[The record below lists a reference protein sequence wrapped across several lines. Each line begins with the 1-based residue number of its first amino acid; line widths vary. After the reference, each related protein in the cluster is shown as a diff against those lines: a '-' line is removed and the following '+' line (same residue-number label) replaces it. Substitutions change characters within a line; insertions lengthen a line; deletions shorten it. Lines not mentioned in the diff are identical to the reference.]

1 MATAITSR
9 SGHVG
14 KLALHRTIASFRDW
28 RRAVG
33 LSRPDTT
40 IGLVPTMGALHEGH
54 LALVRQAR
62 RDNDVV
68 VASIFVNPA
77 QFGPHEDLERYPRQ
91 LAQDSRV
98 LADLGVDHVL
108 APDADMVYG
117 QHHTTYID
125 PQGFDQTAEGQSRP
139 GHFRG
144 VATIVTKLFNIVQPT
159 NAYFGQKDAAQCVL
173 IRRVT
178 EDLNL
183 DVTVHVLDTVRDA
196 DGLALSSRNAYLTE
210 SERRAAPVV
219 YQALTNARSLFQ
231 QLENDDDDGGREN
244 PCIDR
249 DALVHV
255 VRATL
260 AAEPLVS
267 EIQYVAVDCKATLQP
282 LEHVHLKQ
290 GAVLSLACKIGNV
303 RLIDNIIL

>member
-98 LADLGVDHVL
+98 LADLGV
-108 APDADMVYG
+108 
-117 QHHTTYID
+117 
-125 PQGFDQTAEGQSRP
+125 
-139 GHFRG
+139 
-144 VATIVTKLFNIVQPT
+144 
-159 NAYFGQKDAAQCVL
+159 
-173 IRRVT
+173 
-178 EDLNL
+178 
-183 DVTVHVLDTVRDA
+183 
-196 DGLALSSRNAYLTE
+196 
-210 SERRAAPVV
+210 
-219 YQALTNARSLFQ
+219 
-231 QLENDDDDGGREN
+231 
-244 PCIDR
+244 
-249 DALVHV
+249 
-255 VRATL
+255 VRAGVRNVCMYVYWFGPASRTL
-260 AAEPLVS
+260 CQRQQQHCTRATCDIVRYTDPLS
-267 EIQYVAVDCKATLQP
+267 Q
-282 LEHVHLKQ
+282 
-290 GAVLSLACKIGNV
+290 SW
-303 RLIDNIIL
+303 

>member
-125 PQGFDQTAEGQSRP
+125 PQASLRKVFWSSLLTIHTLVYAHKHTHSHIPLQSR
-139 GHFRG
+139 
-144 VATIVTKLFNIVQPT
+144 VIQSV
-159 NAYFGQKDAAQCVL
+159 
-173 IRRVT
+173 
-178 EDLNL
+178 
-183 DVTVHVLDTVRDA
+183 
-196 DGLALSSRNAYLTE
+196 GL
-210 SERRAAPVV
+210 
-219 YQALTNARSLFQ
+219 
-231 QLENDDDDGGREN
+231 
-244 PCIDR
+244 
-249 DALVHV
+249 
-255 VRATL
+255 
-260 AAEPLVS
+260 
-267 EIQYVAVDCKATLQP
+267 
-282 LEHVHLKQ
+282 
-290 GAVLSLACKIGNV
+290 
-303 RLIDNIIL
+303 

>member
-40 IGLVPTMGALHEGH
+40 IGLVPTMGALHEGAQQQTMAIATNATSHAYICIADGLLEVAILLSHTDLLTLSLIEIGH

-98 LADLGVDHVL
+98 LADLGV
-108 APDADMVYG
+108 
-117 QHHTTYID
+117 
-125 PQGFDQTAEGQSRP
+125 
-139 GHFRG
+139 
-144 VATIVTKLFNIVQPT
+144 
-159 NAYFGQKDAAQCVL
+159 
-173 IRRVT
+173 
-178 EDLNL
+178 
-183 DVTVHVLDTVRDA
+183 
-196 DGLALSSRNAYLTE
+196 
-210 SERRAAPVV
+210 
-219 YQALTNARSLFQ
+219 
-231 QLENDDDDGGREN
+231 
-244 PCIDR
+244 
-249 DALVHV
+249 
-255 VRATL
+255 VRAGVRNVCVYMYWFGPASRTL
-260 AAEPLVS
+260 CQRQQQHCTRATCDIVRYTDPLS
-267 EIQYVAVDCKATLQP
+267 Q
-282 LEHVHLKQ
+282 
-290 GAVLSLACKIGNV
+290 SW
-303 RLIDNIIL
+303 

>member
-1 MATAITSR
+1 
-9 SGHVG
+9 
-14 KLALHRTIASFRDW
+14 
-28 RRAVG
+28 
-33 LSRPDTT
+33 
-40 IGLVPTMGALHEGH
+40 
-54 LALVRQAR
+54 
-62 RDNDVV
+62 
-68 VASIFVNPA
+68 
-77 QFGPHEDLERYPRQ
+77 
-91 LAQDSRV
+91 
-98 LADLGVDHVL
+98 
-108 APDADMVYG
+108 
-117 QHHTTYID
+117 
-125 PQGFDQTAEGQSRP
+125 
-139 GHFRG
+139 

-183 DVTVHVLDTVRDA
+183 DVTVQVLDTVRDA

>member
-40 IGLVPTMGALHEGH
+40 IGLVPTMGALHEGAQQQTMAIATNATSYAYICIADGLLEVAILLSHTDLLTLSLIEIGH

-98 LADLGVDHVL
+98 LADLGV
-108 APDADMVYG
+108 
-117 QHHTTYID
+117 
-125 PQGFDQTAEGQSRP
+125 
-139 GHFRG
+139 
-144 VATIVTKLFNIVQPT
+144 
-159 NAYFGQKDAAQCVL
+159 
-173 IRRVT
+173 
-178 EDLNL
+178 
-183 DVTVHVLDTVRDA
+183 
-196 DGLALSSRNAYLTE
+196 
-210 SERRAAPVV
+210 
-219 YQALTNARSLFQ
+219 
-231 QLENDDDDGGREN
+231 
-244 PCIDR
+244 
-249 DALVHV
+249 
-255 VRATL
+255 VRAGVRNVCMYVYWFGPASRTL
-260 AAEPLVS
+260 CQRQQQHYCTPATRDIVRYTDPLS
-267 EIQYVAVDCKATLQP
+267 Q
-282 LEHVHLKQ
+282 
-290 GAVLSLACKIGNV
+290 SW
-303 RLIDNIIL
+303 